1 MVVNIFN
8 LSVNYVGCKLT
19 FKTIFVKK
27 KLINCRALSWSWIR
41 SRCRSCVIGPP
52 SSPFRLGSLAPH
64 PPHSDQGHWP
74 PPFPGFVFVHA
85 SSTVQCLD
93 PYYICTLYQKKVTFG
108 ADATEYVWIIQ
119 TYTVASAPAVHWLD
133 FFCKDSHFKKI
144 LKKV

>member
-1 MVVNIFN
+1 MGQDMVVKIFN
-8 LSVNYVGCKLT
+8 FSVNYVGCKLT

-27 KLINCRALSWSWIR
+27 NNKLQGTELELDPKQVPELCHWPPILPIQIR
-41 SRCRSCVIGPP
+41 VIG
-52 SSPFRLGSLAPH
+52 
-64 PPHSDQGHWP
+64 P

-133 FFCKDSHFKKI
+133 FFCKDSHF
-144 LKKV
+144 